1 GSSGSSGTGMK
12 PYVCNECGKAF
23 RSKSYLIIHT
33 RTHTGE
39 SGPSSG

>member
-1 GSSGSSGTGMK
+1 GSSGSSGEK
-12 PYVCNECGKAF
+12 PYECTDCGKAF
-23 RSKSYLIIHT
+23 GLKSQLIIHQ

>member
-1 GSSGSSGTGMK
+1 GSSGSSGQK

-23 RSKSYLIIHT
+23 GLKSQLIIHE
-33 RTHTGE
+33 RIHTGE